1 MKQYAD
7 IYNENGIAAIFAEN
21 FADDFA
27 TIFGDNTAAALDAF
41 VLHKWGNRLLSS
53 KITAENAAATVCA
66 VIAVDLPTWQKI
78 CTTLNYQYNAAQ
90 SLDETTTKTGSVTHE
105 NTNTDTRTDSQ
116 KAFNDTDFVS
126 DTQNVASYSGLV
138 TDRYNVTETK
148 TAIDG
153 NATQNVSREID
164 LRRRNNL
171 RFMVL
176 SDIINEICLTI
187 YE

>member
-7 IYNENGIAAIFAEN
+7 IYSENGIAAIFAEN
-21 FADDFA
+21 FANDFA

-66 VIAVDLPTWQKI
+66 VISLDLQTWQKI
-78 CTTLNYQYNAAQ
+78 CTTLNLQYNTAQ
-90 SLDETTTKTGSVTHE
+90 SIDETTTKTGSITHE
-105 NTNTDTRTDSQ
+105 NTNTDTRTESQ
-116 KAFNDTDFVS
+116 KAFNDTDFVG
-126 DTQNVASYSGLV
+126 DAQNVASFNGVV

-153 NATQNVSREID
+153 NATQNISKEID
-164 LRRRNNL
+164 MRRRNNL
-171 RFMVL
+171 QFQVL
-176 SDIINEICLTI
+176 ADIINEICLTI

>member
-7 IYNENGIAAIFAEN
+7 IYTGNGIAAIFAEN

-27 TIFGDNTAAALDAF
+27 NYFGAN
-41 VLHKWGNRLLSS
+41 
-53 KITAENAAATVCA
+53 NAAAVDGFILHKYGNRYLSDKITDTNAAA
-66 VIAVDLPTWQKI
+66 VIVSIITVKNPSWQKI
-78 CTTLNYQYNAAQ
+78 YTALTATYNAAQ
-90 SLDETTTKTGSVTHE
+90 SVNETTSKVGSVTHE

-116 KAFNDTDFVS
+116 KAFNDMDFVT
-126 DTQNVASYSGLV
+126 DTQNVASFSGVV

-153 NATQNVSREID
+153 NATAQINREVE
-164 LRRRNNL
+164 LRKRNNL
-171 RFMVL
+171 QTQII

-187 YE
+187 S